1 MSKLARTTRAHLLFI
16 ITGEKL
22 HPVHHRRLQ
31 HRSAVE
37 FCIEWFGTEHLKF
50 KVHSLITLIQTS
62 LRTRNIHS
70 SNYLTEPS
78 SHVRNSLAQSVLPVN
93 IIYYGPT
100 HHTSSCI
107 HHWTAGEPYPRSKA
121 ACLSRFHRSR
131 SYQRDTH
138 RHCNKEE
145 IARYELV
152 KVSPLSSDDP
162 PTGLPCWGLP
172 LDWRE
177 RRGKRGVWVPLRY
190 GLRRRRVVRGTVH
203 EASITKRLA
212 EWLVQLIE
220 ASGRT

>member
-50 KVHSLITLIQTS
+50 KVHSLITLILTS

-93 IIYYGPT
+93 QLTIPHRASIIGLRVSP
-100 HHTSSCI
+100 I
-107 HHWTAGEPYPRSKA
+107 RAARRR
-121 ACLSRFHRSR
+121 ACLASTVLDRTSAIL
-131 SYQRDTH
+131 
-138 RHCNKEE
+138 
-145 IARYELV
+145 IATAT
-152 KVSPLSSDDP
+152 K
-162 PTGLPCWGLP
+162 
-172 LDWRE
+172 
-177 RRGKRGVWVPLRY
+177 
-190 GLRRRRVVRGTVH
+190 
-203 EASITKRLA
+203 KRLHA
-212 EWLVQLIE
+212 TN
-220 ASGRT
+220 S